1 MSDQESP
8 LSDKFCDLVMKGGIT
23 SGVVY
28 PKAINELAHE
38 YQFKNIG
45 GTSAGAIAAALTA
58 AAEYQR
64 RYTGSRAGFNQLAK
78 LPEELGATAPE
89 TNQRL
94 LLSLFQPHPSTKR
107 LFNVLI
113 SALNSNS
120 TGGRIGTIFLGF
132 LRSYWVASIIGLV
145 VSVAIWKMTLSYVAT
160 GLSFFVTTIMCIT
173 YFIYRDITQKMVAN
187 NYGLCS
193 GMTMNKL
200 EALTPWLHR
209 KIQEAAG
216 RSLDDAPL
224 TFGDLWKAPGFPPD
238 WLVLP
243 ERAKIRSINL
253 VMYTTNLSHGRPY
266 ILPFDDHTS
275 QLYFKE
281 KELEKYLPTSVMDLI
296 KKHAKPYAPR
306 LGREEFDP
314 SLKKGEGL
322 FELPPP
328 EDFPILLAARMS
340 LSFPLLFSTIPLW
353 AIDYDP
359 DPKSGG
365 RGFQRCQFSDGGI
378 SSNFPMHLFDGL
390 IPLWPTF
397 GIQLEPKLRSR
408 SNMVYLPL
416 SYDEGYGERWDR
428 FDDENASSR
437 RRFGGFLA
445 ALINTM
451 QNWNDTALSRMPGVR
466 DRVVRVRLNEKE
478 GGMNLDMPADLI
490 NDLSDRGQEA
500 ARYLIERFVPQASAL
515 STEGWDE
522 QRWVRLRVL
531 LRMFEKQ
538 LPPIKIALSPDVP
551 HAKDFD
557 KMINDAIGN
566 TPPGNS
572 QPLTVVEA
580 NALKDTIRSM
590 INFLDDVKQRENQ
603 SHFQPI
609 PEPVL
614 RVRPPL

>member
-28 PKAINELAHE
+28 PKAIDELAHE
-38 YQFKNIG
+38 YMFKNIG
-45 GTSAGAIAAALTA
+45 GTSAGAIAASLTA

-64 RYTGSRAGFNQLAK
+64 RSNGSMSGFIQLAK
-78 LPEELGATAPE
+78 LPEELGATTSE
-89 TNQRL
+89 RNQSL

-113 SALNSNS
+113 SALNSSS
-120 TGGRIGTIFLGF
+120 TYGRIGSIFLGF
-132 LRSYWVASIIGLV
+132 LRNYWMATIIGFV
-145 VSVAIWKMTLSYVAT
+145 VSAAIWKIAFSLIAT
-160 GLSFFVTTIMCIT
+160 GLSLFVTMIVFIA
-173 YFIYRDITQKMVAN
+173 YFLYRDITQKMVAN

-193 GMTMNKL
+193 GMTMNKQ

-216 RSLDDAPL
+216 RNLDDAPL
-224 TFGDLWKAPGFPPD
+224 TFGDLWKAPGFPPA
-238 WLVLP
+238 WLMLP
-243 ERAKIRSINL
+243 KQSIVRSINL

-266 ILPFDDHTS
+266 VLPFDDPTS
-275 QLYFKE
+275 QLYFRE
-281 KELEKYLPTSVMDLI
+281 NELAKYLPNSVMDWI
-296 KKHAKPYAPR
+296 KSHAKPYAPR
-306 LGREEFDP
+306 PGREKFDP
-314 SLKKGEGL
+314 SLATGAGL

-328 EDFPILLAARMS
+328 ENFPILLAARMS

-353 AIDYDP
+353 AIDYDT
-359 DPKSGG
+359 DYKSGK

-408 SNMVYLPL
+408 TNMVYLPQ
-416 SYDEGYGERWDR
+416 SYDEGYGERWER
-428 FDDENASSR
+428 FDENQNSSS
-437 RRFGGFLA
+437 RFGGFLA
-445 ALINTM
+445 AIVNTM

-466 DRVVRVRLNEKE
+466 DRVVRVRLNKNE
-478 GGMNLDMPADLI
+478 GGMNLNMPNDLI
-490 NDLSDRGQEA
+490 DAVSVRGQDA
-500 ARYLIERFVPQASAL
+500 AKSLIERFIPKASAI

-531 LRMFEKQ
+531 IRMFEKQ
-538 LPPIKIALSPDVP
+538 LPPIKIASNPNVP
-551 HAKDFD
+551 HAKDFET
-557 KMINDAIGN
+557 MINDALVN
-566 TPPGNS
+566 TPPGYS
-572 QPLTVVEA
+572 QPLSVAEA
-580 NALKDTIRSM
+580 DALKDIISCM
-590 INFLDDVKQRENQ
+590 INFSDDVRVQANQ
-603 SHFQPI
+603 FHFQPI
-609 PEPVL
+609 PEPEL

>member
-8 LSDKFCDLVMKGGIT
+8 LPDKFCDLVMKGGIT

-28 PKAINELAHE
+28 PKAIDKLAHE
-38 YQFKNIG
+38 YRFKNIG

-64 RYTGSRAGFNQLAK
+64 RCTGSMSGFTQLAQ
-78 LPEELGATAPE
+78 LPDELGATASE

-113 SALNSNS
+113 SALNSSS
-120 TGGRIGTIFLGF
+120 TYGRIRAILLGF
-132 LRSYWVASIIGLV
+132 FRNYWMAAIIGLV
-145 VSVAIWKMTLSYVAT
+145 VAVAIWKITLSLVAT
-160 GLSFFVTTIMCIT
+160 GLSFFVTTIVFIA
-173 YFIYRDITQKMVAN
+173 YFVYRDITQKMVAN
-187 NYGLCS
+187 NYGLCT
-193 GMTMNKL
+193 GMTMNKQ

-216 RSLDDAPL
+216 RNPDGDPL
-224 TFGDLWKAPGFPPD
+224 TFGDLWGAPGFPPD
-238 WLVLP
+238 WLELP
-243 ERAKIRSINL
+243 KQAVVRSINL

-266 ILPFDDHTS
+266 VLPFDDLTS

-306 LGREEFDP
+306 PGREKLDP
-314 SLKKGEGL
+314 SQEKGVGL

-328 EDFPILLAARMS
+328 EDFPILLATRMS

-353 AIDYDP
+353 AIDYDT
-359 DPKSGG
+359 DYKSGK

-408 SNMVYLPL
+408 PDMVYLPK

-428 FDDENASSR
+428 FDGIPSSSS
-437 RRFGGFLA
+437 RFGGFLA
-445 ALINTM
+445 ALVNTM

-466 DRVVRVRLNEKE
+466 DRVVRVRLEDGE
-478 GGMNLDMPADLI
+478 GGMNLNMPKKKIKDV
-490 NDLSDRGQEA
+490 SDRGQEA
-500 ARYLIERFVPQASAL
+500 AKCLIDRFVSEASTI
-515 STEGWDE
+515 STKGWDE

-538 LPPIKIALSPDVP
+538 LPPLKIESSPNVP
-551 HAKDFD
+551 YAKDFVT
-557 KMINDAIGN
+557 MIDAALGN

-572 QPLTVVEA
+572 QPMSVAEA
-580 NALKDTIRSM
+580 NALKDIIRCM
-590 INFLDDVKQRENQ
+590 INFSDVVRVRANQ
-603 SHFQPI
+603 CYFQAI
-609 PEPVL
+609 PEPEL